1 MRERQKERAST
12 RERERERVKETKWG
26 ESERKKEKEREPPVR
41 RNGTERNG
49 SESNNARVSEW
60 ETLVCGEWVQSAA
73 QTEVSF
79 LDVGLVSSI
88 LSIVSR

>member
-41 RNGTERNG
+41 RNGTE
-49 SESNNARVSEW
+49 SNNARVSEW